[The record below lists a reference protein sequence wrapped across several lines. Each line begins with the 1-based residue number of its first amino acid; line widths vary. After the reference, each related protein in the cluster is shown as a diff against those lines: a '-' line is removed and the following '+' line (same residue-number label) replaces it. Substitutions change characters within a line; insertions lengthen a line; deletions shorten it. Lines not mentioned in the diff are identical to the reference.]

1 MGHPGI
7 NEVEHDCPPGR
18 LVLAGSFLGP
28 QRGGMWGSAQAGW
41 EIGQRSHNMMGA
53 EARPN

>member
-41 EIGQRSHNMMGA
+41 EIGQGSHNMMGA